1 MKMEMSYRDKV
12 ILIVL
17 LIILVLVGGFFA
29 LIKPKYQAWKESKTL
44 YATTKTEWDGIEQ
57 KKNQI
62 PILQDGIKKDYNDY
76 KKIAQIFVNDAF
88 KSANETW
95 RNEKTSYEIDQYLQ
109 PSIDECS
116 LEVDN
121 MALQDVKEETIE
133 YYFCEPD
140 VLTYSLLEAADVNG
154 NYNAEVA
161 KVMKEA
167 TVLSQREVAEVM
179 CQPVELTVTTNK
191 ENLLMFLDKLSEEK
205 NAVLIE
211 AVSVDNYQFNDGLES
226 TVTGPDGQVM
236 TVVQEAA
243 DGNGTSSV
251 TINIAFYNAKPI
263 DEPNLGEIA

>member
-29 LIKPKYQAWKESKTL
+29 LIKPKYQSWKDSKAL
-44 YATTKTEWDGIEQ
+44 YETTKTEWDGIEQ

-62 PILQDGIKKDYNDY
+62 PILQKNIKESYGDY
-76 KKIAQIFVNDAF
+76 KKIAQIFVNNAF
-88 KSANETW
+88 VTANKTW
-95 RNEKTSYEIDQYLQ
+95 TNEKTSYEIDQYLQ
-109 PSIDECS
+109 PVIDEFS
-116 LEVDN
+116 LVVDN

-133 YYFCEPD
+133 YYYYEPD

-161 KVMKEA
+161 KIMKET
-167 TVLSQREVAEVM
+167 TVLSQREVADVM
-179 CQPVELTVTTNK
+179 CQPVEITVTTNK
-191 ENLLMFLDKLSEEK
+191 ENLLNFLNKISEET
-205 NAVLIE
+205 NAVLVTK
-211 AVSVDNYQFNDGLES
+211 VSVDNYQFNDGLEA
-226 TVTGPDGQVM
+226 TITGPDGQVM

-243 DGNGTSSV
+243 GGNGTSSV

-263 DEPNLGEIA
+263 DEPYLGEGA